1 MMRRARGGG
10 GLGHRLGARRRDRAE
25 RENTIPLINVVFLL
39 LVFFLVAGTLSAP
52 RDTGVDL
59 ATAEGFDPAALD
71 PRSIYV
77 DATGALR
84 VGGAETDVAGAL
96 ARVTAAGDG
105 DSDGALTLVPDRDLK
120 ASVLLGRLAELRQA
134 SDRPIRILTRRPSGG

>member
-1 MMRRARGGG
+1 MMRRSTP
-10 GLGHRLGARRRDRAE
+10 RLGRRLGSTRRERAE

-71 PRSIYV
+71 PRAIYV
-77 DATGALR
+77 DASGALR

-96 ARVTAAGDG
+96 AGVAAAGAAE
-105 DSDGALTLVPDRDLK
+105 GAVTVVPDRALK
-120 ASVLLGRLAELRQA
+120 ASVLLSRLAELRRA
-134 SDRPIRILTRRPSGG
+134 SDRPIRILTRRPAGG